1 MCLFIDQLVGCF
13 AGAQWEL
20 NWLGVRNALDES
32 CARAVADTLTGLSSG
47 TVLAALKA
55 AFAATGT
62 LLATL
67 GAAVA
72 AVGGWALG
80 IIALCAYIFGTWL
93 KSVITSAGAYIDC
106 TWIGPVAWS
115 R

>member
-1 MCLFIDQLVGCF
+1 MSRAADRGL
-13 AGAQWEL
+13 GA
-20 NWLGVRNALDES
+20 RSPA
-32 CARAVADTLTGLSSG
+32 LTGGPS
-47 TVLAALKA
+47 ALKA

-62 LLATL
+62 LLAAL

-106 TWIGPVAWS
+106 TWIGPVAWG